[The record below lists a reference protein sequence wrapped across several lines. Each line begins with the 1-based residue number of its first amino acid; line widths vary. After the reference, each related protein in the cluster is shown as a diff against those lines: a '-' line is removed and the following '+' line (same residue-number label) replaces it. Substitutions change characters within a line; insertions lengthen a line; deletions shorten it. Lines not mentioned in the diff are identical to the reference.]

1 MTNETG
7 TMDAYMRIEE
17 LVKKAINVGDY
28 NFIRE
33 AMKIAYTEGIDMC
46 EDDEFVMVEDEVFY
60 FNGAF

>member
-1 MTNETG
+1 MK
-7 TMDAYMRIEE
+7 TMDAFTRIEE
-17 LVKKAINVGDY
+17 LVKKAINTGDY

-33 AMKIAYTEGIDMC
+33 AIGIAYDEGIFMC